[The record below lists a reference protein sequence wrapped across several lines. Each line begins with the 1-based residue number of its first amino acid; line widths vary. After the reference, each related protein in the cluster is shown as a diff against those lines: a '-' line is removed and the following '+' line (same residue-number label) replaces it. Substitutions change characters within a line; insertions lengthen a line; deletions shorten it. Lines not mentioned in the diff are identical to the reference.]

1 MMANSKQEVSVVVAT
16 HNQAGRLALVLA
28 GLHRQTMSR
37 ERFEVVVVD
46 DGCTDSTGEVLATW
60 QARLGLRVVSLRP
73 NRGRCAARNAGVHMA
88 RGEQVAFLDGD
99 ALPHP
104 GWLAAL
110 LARREELGDEVLLC
124 GGQWCLPKTEY
135 LEDPRV
141 PEVPNGRAP
150 SVVRQYVRSRP
161 EDVVVTEDLVREDFE
176 RIGGMAVEGGYPY
189 AQQAEV
195 QSQNAELAR
204 LYPDSHVGWMA
215 FSPHNGLVT
224 RHLFEVVGGFDEEIA
239 FSEGWELGYRLLK
252 AGARWAFVPEAKTY
266 HLYHHHGFG
275 DPEQAAHETA
285 VRQRAIA
292 QMVAKYHDR
301 RLWLI
306 RLWQAGVSRDWRVPD
321 EVRIAS
327 LAALH
332 RRYLETTEEELVEL
346 ERLLER
352 RDRWGV

>member
-1 MMANSKQEVSVVVAT
+1 MPDDASGKQEVSVVVAT

-28 GLHRQTMSR
+28 GLYGQTMSR

-46 DGCTDSTGEVLATW
+46 DGCTDGTREVLATW

-73 NRGRCAARNAGVHMA
+73 NRGRCVARNEGVRVA
-88 RGEQVAFLDGD
+88 QGDQVAFLDGD

-104 GWLAAL
+104 AWLAAL

-141 PEVPNGRAP
+141 PEVRSGRAP
-150 SVVRQYVRSRP
+150 SVVRQYVRQRP
-161 EDVVVTEDLVREDFE
+161 EECVVTEDMVREDIE
-176 RIGGMAVEGGYPY
+176 QIDRMALEGGYPF
-189 AQQAEV
+189 AKLAEV
-195 QSQNAELAR
+195 QRQNAELAR
-204 LYPDSHVGWMA
+204 LYSDSQVGWMA
-215 FSPHNGLVT
+215 FSPHNGLVP
-224 RHLFEVVGGFDEEIA
+224 RRLFKAVGGFDEEIA
-239 FSEGWELGYRLLK
+239 FSEGWELGYRLFK

-266 HLYHHHGFG
+266 HLYHYHGFG
-275 DPEQAAHETA
+275 DPEKAVHETA

-292 QMVAKYHDR
+292 QMVAKHRDR

-306 RLWQAGVSRDWRVPD
+306 RLWQAGVWQDRRVPE

-332 RRYLETTEEELVEL
+332 RRYLEATEEELVEL

-352 RDRWGV
+352 RDR